1 MSFVTAEHFQY
12 GPSRNQNEISVSQ
25 TLADQRSLQP
35 AGSSVPGRVDPRLA
49 PPPPYS
55 SVDLKSASL
64 GAKARPQPVQEINKP
79 VPAPTATV
87 PEKYCVMCQSRQH
100 EKANCPL
107 QANHANNRYSAD
119 LPSVAPP
126 KVPPSS
132 IPPIIPPLPKQHN
145 NNQYKW
151 RASQD
156 QGLNA
161 SQCVKTSEPT
171 KHQQSTPKQTP
182 SPTYDSG
189 HNPYVWTSMP
199 PTTGLT
205 KISRTIDLDL
215 EIPKIN
221 QRIKNNQ
228 LPNFQHL
235 HKQLNK
241 NKPLIETRMIL
252 INNKYLSDVK
262 FIVGDSIFYA
272 HKMIVITASFL
283 FYEHFHVKGEKEM
296 KIESIN
302 FETFEKVLSYCYT
315 DQIKVT
321 EDDVLELLLASNQ
334 LQVRQIVNV
343 CHGLISN
350 SMNHESIFIIFDKAL
365 ELNNAVFQKK
375 CLDFMKKNEQKC
387 FTSKGFFA
395 ISLPSLMKILEA
407 CKYPREKVSD
417 IIEKWTN
424 GDIESSSQEP
434 AEEPPKVTAPT
445 AVNTQSKSSAKKSPQ
460 KKKKQ
465 QEKAK
470 NIPGLMSLPV
480 PSSHSG
486 PPLISP
492 FPYPPPLMQQQFPPQ
507 MPMQFLAQHM
517 QQFQQP
523 NLMPHMQFP
532 HPNMHQISSP
542 VIRPIRPFAGSFS
555 NLSKKNQL
563 ISVDDDDDRESI
575 ISKDD
580 ELDAKIKIGVIGARH
595 PWDTEISRL
604 DLVCKRS
611 MLLHEIRFS
620 ENLAQKCK
628 EVRITVTVFEAGQK
642 SDLNVRTIKV
652 NKPGK

>member
-1 MSFVTAEHFQY
+1 MS
-12 GPSRNQNEISVSQ
+12 
-25 TLADQRSLQP
+25 QRVLHR
-35 AGSSVPGRVDPRLA
+35 AGSSVLERVGPRKA

-55 SVDLKSASL
+55 PVDSINASVGPK
-64 GAKARPQPVQEINKP
+64 AKPQPVQEINKP
-79 VPAPTATV
+79 VPVPTAAV
-87 PEKYCVMCQSRQH
+87 PRKYCVMCQSHQH
-100 EKANCPL
+100 EKANCPM
-107 QANHANNRYSAD
+107 QAKAS
-119 LPSVAPP
+119 L
-126 KVPPSS
+126 SS
-132 IPPIIPPLPKQHN
+132 IPPTIPPLPKQHN

-151 RASQD
+151 NASHD
-156 QGLNA
+156 QGQNA
-161 SQCVKTSEPT
+161 SQCLEAKQ
-171 KHQQSTPKQTP
+171 QQSKPKQTP

-199 PTTGLT
+199 PTIQPT
-205 KISRTIDLDL
+205 KITKTIDLNL

-228 LPNFQHL
+228 LPNFQHFN
-235 HKQLNK
+235 KQLNK
-241 NKPLIETRMIL
+241 VKPLVETRMSL
-252 INNKYLSDVK
+252 INNKYLSDVT
-262 FIVGDSIFYA
+262 FIVDGSIFYA

-296 KIESIN
+296 KIESIS

-350 SMNHESIFIIFDKAL
+350 SMDHESIFTIFDKAL

-375 CLDFMKKNEQKC
+375 CLDYMKKYEQKC

-424 GDIESSSQEP
+424 GDIETSSQEP
-434 AEEPPKVTAPT
+434 AEEPAKIPAPT
-445 AVNTQSKSSAKKSPQ
+445 PVNMQSKSSAKNLPQ
-460 KKKKQ
+460 TKKKQ
-465 QEKAK
+465 QQKSK
-470 NIPGLMSLPV
+470 NIPNLMSLPV
-480 PSSHSG
+480 PRSHSG

-492 FPYPPPLMQQQFPPQ
+492 FSYPPPLMQQQFPPQ
-507 MPMQFLAQHM
+507 MSMQFSNQHM

-523 NLMPHMQFP
+523 NLVPLNMQFP

-542 VIRPIRPFAGSFS
+542 AIRPIRPFAGSLS
-555 NLSKKNQL
+555 NLSKMNQL
-563 ISVDDDDDRESI
+563 INVDDDDDRESI

-580 ELDAKIKIGVIGARH
+580 ELDAKFKISVVGARL
-595 PWDTEISRL
+595 PWTTEISRL

-611 MLLHEIRFS
+611 MVLHEIWFS

-628 EVRITVTVFEAGQK
+628 EVRITVSVFDAGKK
-642 SDLNVRTIKV
+642 SDINVRTIKV
-652 NKPGK
+652 NKPCK